1 MHVLRRSTETSEYTV
16 RGAQRMIGGC
26 FLREPIHISINVKS
40 ARDGRFA
47 SRFLQQRP
55 KPGMSETASIRCH

>member
-1 MHVLRRSTETSEYTV
+1 M
-16 RGAQRMIGGC
+16 RGTQRMIGGC